1 MTRQSVLGTC
11 PASFFRTLKKRIFFC
26 IALAVAAILLNIL
39 CIRLRTEENH
49 HWMLLTN
56 IVTDVL
62 CGAFLIGYCE
72 MVILHQWRLYQV
84 SVQRAEPIRGCVT
97 AVEDRTVRY
106 AGLDCYEVVVD
117 GQRRLFLPEGAV
129 SLATGTDVTVLA
141 AGNMIVEVEE

>member
-1 MTRQSVLGTC
+1 
-11 PASFFRTLKKRIFFC
+11 
-26 IALAVAAILLNIL
+26 
-39 CIRLRTEENH
+39 
-49 HWMLLTN
+49 
-56 IVTDVL
+56 
-62 CGAFLIGYCE
+62 

-84 SVQRAEPIRGCVT
+84 SVQRAEPIHGRVT

-106 AGLDCYEVVVD
+106 AGLDCYEVVLD